1 MSYDVKKFINSI
13 GAIAQIAGLLYT
25 DLTHEGFSE
34 EQAFDISKEFV
45 ISGLTGKGK
54 QTDEQSH

>member
-34 EQAFDISKEFV
+34 EQAFDIAKEFV
-45 ISGLTGKGK
+45 ISEFTGKGK
-54 QTDEQSH
+54 QADEQSH